1 MAKKFGDPRAFLVIP
16 AIVSLAL
23 AALYFVTP
31 WRTAEKRVYDLFL
44 HMRRA
49 PVEDSHILLLNID
62 DQAISQVGIWPWSR
76 DVVADG
82 LVLLREFGAACT
94 VFDIEYVDRSPQG
107 VDSRYLEETL
117 PALFVER
124 FSGIKSDATG
134 LVSALAKRAIPLKA
148 AGDYSAALSDRVDE
162 AEKDLLGAVSRIA
175 RDNDAY
181 LGQAARLNGSAFFTV
196 NMLPAK
202 IELYHVSDEL
212 KAYVDANVPIT
223 IQNKTPRGKSP
234 FIDAPAIQPTIY
246 PILRGARGAGF
257 PNVEIDED
265 GVRRRINLF
274 VGHDGKYFAQLV
286 FRPLLAYLGEPAVV
300 LSGRTVTLKGAVFPN
315 GTKRDIRIPISSSG
329 KILINWPHRKFGES
343 FRTLSYKN
351 LVVHDIVLR
360 NLAKNLAVMEDA
372 GYFSSYGKSPTPLSY
387 LRAADAI
394 KADIL
399 AGNRDPSAMDEF
411 SLLRKKFMEET
422 ASFLDGNAERDILAE
437 IDSVLSNPNLDITS
451 AVTYREIRDEVS
463 DTFDAVRGDFKSL
476 TETRQR
482 LAESI
487 PGSIAIIGLTG
498 ISTFDTGVNPFEK
511 NYMNVGTHA
520 AVVNTILTGDFL
532 TEVPDW
538 ASLIAAIFL
547 AFLATAIVSRMEP
560 RWGIVTGGALFVAV
574 GTASALTFVVTGT
587 FVPVVS
593 PLVALATTTL
603 AVSITKF
610 ILSEGEKRF
619 LRNAFSR
626 YLSADVIS
634 QLMLNPDLL
643 NLGGEKKELSVI
655 FTDIKG
661 FSTISEK
668 LDPVRLV
675 ALLNEYLTAMS
686 DIILEERGTID
697 KYEGDA
703 IMCFFGAPI
712 AISEHAYRA
721 CLSAVRM
728 RRAEKALNDRLIA
741 DGTLETPIMTRIGIN
756 SGEMVVGNMGT
767 PKKMDYTV
775 MGNAVN
781 LASRL
786 EGVNKQYKTW
796 ICASESAV
804 IAAGD
809 AFVTRKL
816 DRVRVVG
823 IDTPVRI
830 YEVVEER
837 SRVDGATMEGLK
849 AFHEA
854 LELFESKKWAD
865 AEKKFAEV
873 LKMLPEDGPA
883 TTFLGRCKE
892 YRTKPPADSWDGV
905 FNLVSK

>member
-1 MAKKFGDPRAFLVIP
+1 M
-16 AIVSLAL
+16 L

-31 WRTAEKRVYDLFL
+31 WRTADKRVYDLFL
-44 HMRRA
+44 HLRRA

-117 PALFVER
+117 PSLFGER
-124 FSGIKSDATG
+124 FTGIKNDSTG
-134 LVSALAKRAIPLKA
+134 LVSALANRTIPLKA
-148 AGDYSAALSDRVDE
+148 AGEYSSALSDRVDQ
-162 AEKDLLGAVSRIA
+162 AERDLLGAVSRIA

-181 LGQAARLNGSAFFTV
+181 LGTAARLNGSAFFTV

-202 IELYHVSDEL
+202 IELYHVGDEL
-212 KAYVDANVPIT
+212 KSYVDANIPVAIR
-223 IQNKTPRGKSP
+223 NETPRGKTP
-234 FIDAPAIQPTIY
+234 FMVAPAIQPTIY
-246 PILRGARGAGF
+246 PILQGARGAGF
-257 PNVEIDED
+257 PNVEVDED

-274 VGHDGKYFAQLV
+274 VEHDGKYFAQLA
-286 FRPLLAYLGEPAVV
+286 FRPLLAYLGEPAVA
-300 LSGRTVTLKGAVFPN
+300 LSGRTVTLKGATFPD
-315 GTKRDIRIPISSSG
+315 GTRRDIRIPVSGSG

-372 GYFSSYGKSPTPLSY
+372 GYFSSYGKSPTPLAY
-387 LRAADAI
+387 LKEADAI

-399 AGNRDPSAMDEF
+399 SGNRDPSAMNEF
-411 SLLRKKFMEET
+411 ASLRKKFMEET
-422 ASFLDGNAERDILAE
+422 GRFLEGNAERDILAQ
-437 IDSVLSNPNLDITS
+437 IDAALANPNLDNVS
-451 AVTYREIRDEVS
+451 AVTYRDIRDEVS
-463 DTFDAVRGDFKSL
+463 DTFAAVRGDFKSL

-487 PGSIAIIGLTG
+487 PGSFVIIGLTG

-520 AVVNTILTGDFL
+520 AVANTILTGDFL

-538 ASLIAAIFL
+538 ASLIAAILL
-547 AFLATAIVSRMEP
+547 AFLATVIVSRMDP
-560 RWGIVTGGALFVAV
+560 RWGITAGAVLIVAA
-574 GTASALTFVVTGT
+574 GTASALAFILAGT
-587 FVPVVS
+587 FVPIVS
-593 PLVALATTTL
+593 PLVSLATTTL

-634 QLMLNPDLL
+634 QLMQNPDLL
-643 NLGGEKKELSVI
+643 NLGGEKKDLTVL

-703 IMCFFGAPI
+703 IMCFFGAPVEV
-712 AISEHAYRA
+712 SEHAYRA

-728 RRAEKALNDRLIA
+728 RRAEKALNERLLA

-786 EGVNKQYKTW
+786 EGVNKQYGTW
-796 ICASESAV
+796 ICASESAIV
-804 IAAGD
+804 SAGD
-809 AFVTRKL
+809 SFVARKL

-837 SRVDGATMEGLK
+837 SRVDAATMDGLK

-854 LELFESKKWAD
+854 LGLFEAKQWAE

-873 LKMLPEDGPA
+873 LSALPGDGPA
-883 TTFLGRCKE
+883 TTFIGRCKD
-892 YRTKPPADSWDGV
+892 YRTKPPPESWDGV
-905 FNLVSK
+905 FSLVSK